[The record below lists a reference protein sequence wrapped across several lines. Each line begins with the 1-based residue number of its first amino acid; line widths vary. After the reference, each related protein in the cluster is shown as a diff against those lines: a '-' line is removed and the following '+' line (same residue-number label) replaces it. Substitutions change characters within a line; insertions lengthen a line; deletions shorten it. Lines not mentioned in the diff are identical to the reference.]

1 VRLDA
6 EEYHPVRR
14 SRAAFTL
21 ESRALVIGQILG
33 PYEVVAK
40 IGDAH
45 IHVLTNWRERL
56 SQRK

>member
-1 VRLDA
+1 
-6 EEYHPVRR
+6 
-14 SRAAFTL
+14 
-21 ESRALVIGQILG
+21 VIGQILG